1 VYCDMTSTVPAT
13 GQAPGFTY
21 FRCHGCARVEPYTSA
36 AQGDCPAFGLEMALW
51 SADTANSKQW
61 LIDNPADW
69 GGDVGSPTPDFWAPW
84 TDSGFA
90 EGTTDDYLCSTND
103 AIITTPDHAGWP
115 DDSHAGY
122 AASVDHT
129 KISRAEQG
137 KYVIFFHV
145 QDSSGNHECQP
156 TPTRTVI
163 VKDTLPPVITL
174 HLATGGNHVLIHSSN
189 GGTSSAQTGS
199 LSNPAGWTPAPGT
212 TVGNSGGGNPYLHT
226 DYAPS
231 TTTGNSFM
239 AEATV
244 ASAHGWVLAGA
255 AAAIGGV
262 AMLAL
267 TLTRKEQPIAV
278 EV

>member
-1 VYCDMTSTVPAT
+1 MEMTVW
-13 GQAPGFTY
+13 
-21 FRCHGCARVEPYTSA
+21 
-36 AQGDCPAFGLEMALW
+36 D
-51 SADTANSKQW
+51 ADRQNSKDY
-61 LIDNPADW
+61 LVALDEDGDDDFSSYIPNDLNLDSSTDN
-69 GGDVGSPTPDFWAPW
+69 
-84 TDSGFA
+84 
-90 EGTTDDYLCSTND
+90 YLCSTND
-103 AIITTPDHAGWP
+103 ATVAQAEHHEETAATVPHDKIT
-115 DDSHAGY
+115 
-122 AASVDHT
+122 
-129 KISRAEQG
+129 RAEQG
-137 KYVIFFHV
+137 KYIIYYHV

-174 HLATGGNHVLIHSSN
+174 HLATGSNHVLIHSSN

-199 LSNPAGWTPAPGT
+199 LPNPAGWTPAPGT

-239 AEATV
+239 AEATA